1 MARALRNPPS
11 PRRYMAT
18 EPSPECASRYGAK
31 GDCHFKHRSVSEDV
45 FHREHKR

>member
-1 MARALRNPPS
+1 MARALRNPPW

-31 GDCHFKHRSVSEDV
+31 GDRHFKHRSVSEDV